1 MTSVR
6 RLVAVAVFGTF
17 VLTLVLRPISRF
29 LSAGFSGEGFDMGVL
44 VLAVPGFVLAF
55 VMVAVAASVLVRADD
70 DSDTSLSEAMT
81 VSQTD
86 PTPPANPAEADENP
100 ENPDGKADGPQ
111 SRPGFLTGQGGT
123 RNKGFEIE
131 EQPPETELDD
141 HMAYLSEQLGEDVL
155 ENDVSQEDPPEQ
167 ATDPTGP
174 TTVPSTCPQPYCEA
188 KWGGGGLFG
197 GKDTGYEVLQDGEQ
211 VRCEECGGITQLE

>member
-6 RLVAVAVFGTF
+6 RLVAVAVFGMF

-29 LSAGFSGEGFDMGVL
+29 LSAGFSGEGFDTGVL

-55 VMVAVAASVLVRADD
+55 VMVAVAASVLLRADD
-70 DSDTSLSEAMT
+70 DSDTNLSEAMT

-86 PTPPANPAEADENP
+86 PTPPANPAEAHENKADVDEN
-100 ENPDGKADGPQ
+100 ADSPQ

-123 RNKGFEIE
+123 RNRGFEIE

-141 HMAYLSEQLGEDVL
+141 HMAYLSEQLGAEVVED
-155 ENDVSQEDPPEQ
+155 DVSQEDLPEQ
-167 ATDPTGP
+167 ETDSTKPTA
-174 TTVPSTCPQPYCEA
+174 VPSTCPEPYCEA

-197 GKDTGYEVLQDGEQ
+197 GKNTGYEVLQDGEQ